1 MPARTTRNISITMPI
16 AMAKDASRL
25 AKRESRT
32 MSELFREA
40 LRHYQ
45 ASRQKPK
52 RMADDDD
59 AIIRMFHE
67 ARENPVTQA
76 QFEAEDR
83 LLNEY
88 GARQAAK
95 RGIKE
100 SDVVRIIH
108 ESRTRRETS

>member
-16 AMAKDASRL
+16 SMARDASRL

-45 ASRQKPK
+45 ASRQKPNP
-52 RMADDDD
+52 DDDMAWVMSIMED
-59 AIIRMFHE
+59 AKKHPM
-67 ARENPVTQA
+67 TQA
-76 QFEAEDR
+76 QFEAEDK

-88 GARQAAK
+88 GARKARNRK
-95 RGIKE
+95 LTDE
-100 SDVVRIIH
+100 DVVRIIH
-108 ESRTRRETS
+108 ESRAERNAS